1 MGCSLKG
8 SCFLPNDG
16 YIVSFSPPRS
26 FLTLL
31 STQSTMPRGN
41 KSKSRSRAKRQQMRG
56 ERPNL
61 QGAQPTV
68 EEEEAASP
76 ALVQGDAPSSPDIGT
91 PQGSQKATSHSSSA
105 LNVPH
110 PVHDV
115 GAAGSF
121 TGMDERRANVSIIAD
136 AIQTARN
143 DPLTRKASKVLH
155 YLLEKYQKDEQPVEA
170 EMLKLIST
178 KYKADFPSILEKA
191 TYQLELVYGLELK
204 VDNPATQSYVLV
216 NKLPILPGANVGGRR
231 ELPKTGLI
239 LTLLGMI
246 LMKGN
251 RATEEEV
258 WQFLHMQGIYPGRRH
273 LIFGNPRNFIT
284 KELVEQNYVE
294 YRQVPGSDPPTY
306 EFLWGSRA
314 HEESISRK
322 VLEVLDKIRDAIPGY
337 YPQQY
342 KEALS
347 NQAERAASRDK
358 AVRIRAAR
366 VLSHAQPRR
375 SSHI

>member
-1 MGCSLKG
+1 
-8 SCFLPNDG
+8 
-16 YIVSFSPPRS
+16 
-26 FLTLL
+26 
-31 STQSTMPRGN
+31 MPRGN

-56 ERPNL
+56 ERPNI

-76 ALVQGDAPSSPDIGT
+76 ALVQGDTSSSPDIAT
-91 PQGSQKATSHSSSA
+91 PQESQQAASHSSPG
-105 LNVPH
+105 LNVSH

-121 TGMDERRANVSIIAD
+121 AGVEERRTNVSIIAE
-136 AIQTARN
+136 AIQSARS

-170 EMLKLIST
+170 EMLKLISR
-178 KYKADFPSILEKA
+178 KYKVNFPWILEKA
-191 TYQLELVYGLELK
+191 AYQLELVYGLELK

-258 WQFLHMQGIYPGRRH
+258 WQFLHLQGIYPGRRH
-273 LIFGNPRNFIT
+273 LIFGEPRNFIT

-314 HEESISRK
+314 HEESTSRK
-322 VLEVLDKIRDAIPGY
+322 VLEVLDKIRNAIPGY

-342 KEALS
+342 EEALS
-347 NQAERAASRDK
+347 NQAERAARRDE
-358 AVRIRAAR
+358 AVSFHPAR
-366 VLSHAQPRR
+366 LPSHAQPRR
-375 SSHI
+375 SSHM